1 MTQERTVLELA
12 HDYQVEPE
20 TIESWTQEFKAN
32 GYRAFEPEGLQP
44 EKTRSIWGR
53 ILLIIIIILLLLS
66 LFWPCGPQEK
76 AKRAIAPTPKKGMV
90 GQTDYE
96 IVSRQVHPELAEAKW
111 SIVSVDFKVNNLAS
125 RARPLDYSMVQLRD
139 EFGTEFPFH
148 VPTTNRYYEKAGKP
162 SPWGKNV
169 PANGRKMARIYFHV
183 LVGAPKKYFF
193 AGKDLDFRAVKYVD
207 IDLGEIDLKR

>member
-1 MTQERTVLELA
+1 M
-12 HDYQVEPE
+12 PE
-20 TIESWTQEFKAN
+20 D
-32 GYRAFEPEGLQP
+32 FET

-76 AKRAIAPTPKKGMV
+76 AQRVVPPKAKKGMV

-96 IVSRQVHPELAEAKW
+96 IVDRQVHTELAEAKW
-111 SIVSVDFKVNNLAS
+111 SIISVTFKVTNLAS
-125 RARPLDYSMVQLRD
+125 RPRPLDYSMVQLRD

-148 VPTTNRYYEKAGKP
+148 VPTTNRYYEREGRA
-162 SPWGKNV
+162 SPWSKNV

-183 LVGAPKKYFF
+183 LVGEPKKYFF
-193 AGKDLDFRAVKYVD
+193 AGKDLDFRAVKYID
-207 IDLGEIDLKR
+207 IDLGEIDLKRP